1 VAAAIGKQYPSMTII
16 SQDLPAVI
24 KQAELAPSTL
34 PPNVSL
40 AVHNFFE
47 PQSVSAAAYLFR
59 LILHCWPDASCRRIL
74 RSLLPV
80 MRHGTRLIIMDL
92 VMKAPGTQP
101 VWLEQ
106 QHRKEPLVMNLL
118 YNGTERDLEEW
129 KELAESVD
137 KRFVFQKV
145 VQPEGSILGI
155 LEWIWVDE

>member
-1 VAAAIGKQYPSMTII
+1 MTII

-24 KQAELAPSTL
+24 KQAQLASSTL

-59 LILHCWPDASCRRIL
+59 LTLHCWSDAPCQRIL

-80 MRHGTRLIIMDL
+80 IRHGTRLIIMDL
-92 VMKAPGTQP
+92 VMKAPGTEP

-106 QHRKEPLVMNLL
+106 QRRKELLVMNIL
-118 YNGTERDLEEW
+118 YNGRERDLGEW
-129 KELAESVD
+129 KELVESVD

-145 VQPEGSILGI
+145 AQPEGSILGI

>member
-1 VAAAIGKQYPSMTII
+1 MTII
-16 SQDLPAVI
+16 SQVLPAVI
-24 KQAELAPSTL
+24 KQAQLAPSTL
-34 PPNVSL
+34 PSNVSL
-40 AVHNFFE
+40 VVHNFFE

-59 LILHCWPDASCRRIL
+59 LILHCWSDASCRRIL
-74 RSLLPV
+74 RSLFPV

-106 QHRKEPLVMNLL
+106 QHRKEPLVMNVL

-129 KELAESVD
+129 KELVESVD